1 MFYDSQDKIDDAA
14 SELCLM
20 RTILERLECSFASQE
35 AKLDKLLGMMSKLPQ
50 PKFSSPD
57 ATVSHAMSITPTA
70 VATSLHNYANCDH
83 QKPQSAQTEQCQM
96 GTSYWIPSCIKR
108 KMSSQVSNALSL
120 RLVYH
125 FSIQILII
133 RYRLKLPMELLACY
147 SNFSKLIGLE

>member
-35 AKLDKLLGMMSKLPQ
+35 AKLDKLLGMMSKLLQ

-70 VATSLHNYANCDH
+70 VATSLQLRQLRSPETTISPN
-83 QKPQSAQTEQCQM
+83 
-96 GTSYWIPSCIKR
+96 GTMSDGDQLLDTVLYQEENEFTGIKR
-108 KMSSQVSNALSL
+108 IITKI
-120 RLVYH
+120 
-125 FSIQILII
+125 SISFLNTNSDNSI
-133 RYRLKLPMELLACY
+133 PT
-147 SNFSKLIGLE
+147 